1 MCAIFFL
8 ICKTPLATKYYDSFS
23 TEGNL
28 MVCGFYQVS
37 NKRVEV
43 HVVYLS
49 THFELW
55 EFQNFYIALKIFN
68 EDLLFFALCVRST
81 SFR

>member
-1 MCAIFFL
+1 
-8 ICKTPLATKYYDSFS
+8 
-23 TEGNL
+23 